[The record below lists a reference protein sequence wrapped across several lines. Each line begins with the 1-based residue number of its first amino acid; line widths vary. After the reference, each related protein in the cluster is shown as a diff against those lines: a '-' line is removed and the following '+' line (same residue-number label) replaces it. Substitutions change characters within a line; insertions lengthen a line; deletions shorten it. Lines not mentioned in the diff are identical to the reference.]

1 MRVGLVSSP
10 ATPPKNG
17 RGESRGALAKFLG
30 CADVAFS
37 IPELPIR
44 STRRAFTWQIPG
56 ATMVTDY
63 ARSYRKF

>member
-1 MRVGLVSSP
+1 MECGTNPKQVITGSAIVVSSP

-17 RGESRGALAKFLG
+17 RGERLGALAKFLG

-44 STRRAFTWQIPG
+44 STRRAFT
-56 ATMVTDY
+56 
-63 ARSYRKF
+63 